1 MRRLI
6 LQVIAMMI
14 TFLAGL
20 GIDGFVTTF
29 KNTPP
34 PVQKSEPVALFQ
46 APEPL
51 CAATPTVADATPA
64 PADES
69 TSIVFDYDFEKFAP
83 EGTYLPMGFKGK
95 DFSDFGSF
103 SLNSGEIKDYLLT
116 GYVDLETKINGS
128 YEYQAGTFG
137 LVTDRRV
144 FWVSSQASDIGFGY
158 KFEGEFLFKNFES
171 AYNKNKAVLK
181 GKLTKLK
188 DGQKVAEKEFSFRIE
203 TDGC

>member
-1 MRRLI
+1 LTGSLQHFRKLLRRCRS
-6 LQVIAMMI
+6 Q
-14 TFLAGL
+14 
-20 GIDGFVTTF
+20 
-29 KNTPP
+29 N
-34 PVQKSEPVALFQ
+34 LFQ

-51 CAATPTVADATPA
+51 CAAAPALPAATPA
-64 PADES
+64 PPAPAP
-69 TSIVFDYDFEKFAP
+69 SIVFDYDFEKFAP
-83 EGTYLPMGFKGK
+83 EGAYIPMGFKGK
-95 DFSDFGSF
+95 DFSDFSSF
-103 SLNSGEIKDYLLT
+103 SLNSGEINHDLLT

-158 KFEGEFLFKNFES
+158 KFEGEFLLKNFES

-203 TDGC
+203 SDGC